1 MLSDLVPL
9 ERLGLKVYDLPT
21 YSLLDTVV
29 NNPSAFAS
37 LGVTFTNV
45 TDPAWTGNF
54 TSSTSG
60 SLAAGANHYL
70 FFDNV
75 HPTALAHQLTA
86 DLAYQALTAAH
97 PVSPWA

>member
-1 MLSDLVPL
+1 
-9 ERLGLKVYDLPT
+9 LPT
-21 YSLLDTVV
+21 RRITSH
-29 NNPSAFAS
+29 
-37 LGVTFTNV
+37 
-45 TDPAWTGNF
+45 PAWTGNF
-54 TSSTSG
+54 NSSTSG

-86 DLAYQALTAAH
+86 DLGYQALTAAH